1 MNLLI
6 QNLSAQENILTA
18 LTEAYAQTAETRKEI
33 EEQLKRR
40 EATITSLI
48 TSFDAYEDLLSKSS
62 KGLEFYRKLE
72 SNVGKLLQRVKST
85 CKVQEEER
93 EQILAQNK
101 MTIESSSASNKAMHV
116 PTTSATPKLKDYLAS
131 RAALK
136 QSSVSLAYQNQNQHQ
151 HLPSGITGPI
161 DSTLASKTA
170 AMNLNANDP
179 NTYVPPTSDVPYY
192 PNVIFFYYYFQVQI
206 VSMKIDCFILFCNCC
221 RCALQRTTIQTQPSR
236 IHSTLLT
243 MSHNRRGIRRQSCLT
258 MTRSTCNS
266 KLRRQT
272 RSVMLQVPLILLVI
286 QFRLHTTGKPAYQ
299 RHNSTTTT

>member
-48 TSFDAYEDLLSKSS
+48 TSFDAYEDLLAKSS

-101 MTIESSSASNKAMHV
+101 MTIESSSASNRAMQA

-136 QSSVSLAYQNQNQHQ
+136 QSSASLAYQNQHQ
-151 HLPSGITGPI
+151 HLPSSGISGAI
-161 DSTLASKTA
+161 DAATLASKTA

-179 NTYVPPTSDVPYY
+179 NTYVPPPNSDMTYY
-192 PNVIFFYYYFQVQI
+192 PNVIFSSTNYCEFNL
-206 VSMKIDCFILFCNCC
+206 KLN
-221 RCALQRTTIQTQPSR
+221 QP
-236 IHSTLLT
+236 
-243 MSHNRRGIRRQSCLT
+243 Q
-258 MTRSTCNS
+258 
-266 KLRRQT
+266 
-272 RSVMLQVPLILLVI
+272 MLCILLIAITV
-286 QFRLHTTGKPAYQ
+286 TGSLVDVQLFKLNCQEYAAQWLRWYSIAEVFD
-299 RHNSTTTT
+299 NNNKVT